1 MCILLTEL
9 RCNLQKEQSLLM
21 EHSNEMGRR
30 ENLATVAVLEV
41 NLGMMGMLKHS
52 KQIMVN

>member
-1 MCILLTEL
+1 
-9 RCNLQKEQSLLM
+9 M